1 MCDLSK
7 LDVQR
12 FVGEKFQE
20 QLAWQTVRNIWT
32 VTSAILEA
40 AVDYGHLTENVAR
53 GVKFP
58 SRPMRHDPTVL
69 RADAFEALLT
79 HLREPASVMVTV
91 AALTGLRV
99 GELLALR
106 WQVVDLQA
114 GTLKVQESVSC
125 GQFQTPKTEKS
136 IRTIP
141 LGPFACDLLHRHR
154 GQTLHPQPT
163 DLVFTSP
170 TGKPYSASNL
180 LRTVI
185 QPAAR
190 VAGLGRITWHQLRH
204 VHSSLLHNLGVP
216 AKVAQQQLGHAS
228 VATTLNIYT
237 HVVQDTHRQ
246 AIVDLERE
254 LFPSCSQVGPPSDED
269 GPVTH

>member
-1 MCDLSK
+1 M
-7 LDVQR
+7 
-12 FVGEKFQE
+12 
-20 QLAWQTVRNIWT
+20 
-32 VTSAILEA
+32 
-40 AVDYGHLTENVAR
+40 
-53 GVKFP
+53 
-58 SRPMRHDPTVL
+58 L
-69 RADAFEALLT
+69 RADAFEALLAR
-79 HLREPASVMVTV
+79 LSEPVSVLVTV

-106 WQVVDLQA
+106 WQVIDVRA
-114 GTLKVQESVSC
+114 GTLKVQESVSG
-125 GQFQTPKTEKS
+125 GQFQTPKTEKG

-141 LGPFACDLLHRHR
+141 LGPFACDILRRHR
-154 GQTLHPQPT
+154 GRTLETQPT

-170 TGKPYSASNL
+170 TGRLYSASNL
-180 LRTVI
+180 LRKVI

-190 VAGLGRITWHQLRH
+190 SAGLGRITWHQLRH

-216 AKVAQQQLGHAS
+216 AKITQQQLGHAS

-254 LFPSCSQVGPPSDED
+254 LFPSCSQLEPPSDED
-269 GPVTH
+269 GHVTH